1 MARRTRAVAAL
12 GGDDETVGVAADVA
26 STLEVGADDSVRV
39 RDGAGG
45 SVLRRAAVD
54 ESLESGT
61 VRLDSEAGDRLDVDD
76 DSPVLLE
83 PASPTPAEVVRL
95 APVPRLSLSGGEP
108 AVRAA
113 VGGRPLSVH
122 DELDVSF
129 LDGSLSVPLRVTETR
144 PTGPVTVEDGTTVE
158 LEDGPA
164 PTADVQRVTPVSS
177 ERVGGYEERIA
188 ELDAALV
195 GPLTDEDRYAALGG
209 TGRAGVLLA
218 GPAGVG
224 KTHLLGHAVWRASA
238 TVHSVDARALPP
250 GDPDAADERLRQAGA
265 AVSGYDPGIL
275 HVDGL
280 DAFLSESA
288 DSPGAARLRTWLGG
302 FVDEPG
308 VAVVAEA
315 RDADAIPASFLR
327 GKRLA
332 RTVRVDRPTDEDRA
346 AVLSVLTRNT
356 PIHPTVDVDEVGR
369 RAFGYVAAD
378 LLALRSRAV
387 EAAAVR
393 SDADRPKLTG
403 ADMETALAE
412 TGPRELAGDRRRVP
426 STSFDDIGGLET
438 PKRELRR
445 AVEWQIRYPE
455 RFEALGID
463 PVAGVLLYGPP
474 GTGKTMLARAVASTT
489 DANFVSVS
497 GPELMNKYVGESER
511 AVRSVFEQA
520 RASAPTV
527 VFFDEIDGLGTARS
541 TDGDGSAPER
551 VVSQLLT
558 EMDGLTGGNEVTVI
572 GATNRPDR
580 LDDALLR
587 PGRFDRLVE
596 VPIPD
601 RTGRSEI
608 FRVHTRDRPV
618 ETPDYDDLADRTEG
632 YTGSDI
638 AAVVREA
645 ALLALEEHVEENDS
659 TADAPVVAVR
669 HLEAALE
676 TVDPSVSPEERTYYE
691 SLQDRLGQSNDR
703 FS

>member
-1 MARRTRAVAAL
+1 MARRTRAVATFGA
-12 GGDDETVGVAADVA
+12 DEGAVEVPTDVA
-26 STLEVGADDSVRV
+26 STLEVGAGDSVRLL
-39 RDGAGG
+39 DGAGG
-45 SVLRRAAVD
+45 SALRRATVD
-54 ESLESGT
+54 DSLRRGT
-61 VRLDSEAGDRLDVDD
+61 VRLDAGVSDRLDVEDG
-76 DSPVLLE
+76 SPVLVE

-108 AVRAA
+108 TVRAA
-113 VGGRPLSVH
+113 VGDRPLSVH

-144 PTGPVTVEDGTTVE
+144 PDGPVTVADGTTIE
-158 LEDGPA
+158 LGDGPA
-164 PTADVQRVTPVSS
+164 PTADARRVGPVSP
-177 ERVGGYEERIA
+177 EKVGGYEETVA
-188 ELDAALV
+188 ELDAAVV
-195 GPLTDEDRYAALGG
+195 GPLTDEDRHAALGG
-209 TGRAGVLLA
+209 AGRAGVLLI

-224 KTHLLGHAVWRASA
+224 KTHLLGNAVWRASA

-250 GDPDAADERLRQAGA
+250 GDPDAVDDRLRRAGV
-265 AVSGYDPGIL
+265 AVSDYGPGVVHL
-275 HVDGL
+275 DGL

-288 DSPGAARLRTWLGG
+288 DSSGAARLREWLAG
-302 FVDEPG
+302 FADEPG
-308 VAVVAEA
+308 VVVVGEA
-315 RDADAIPASFLR
+315 RNADAIPASFLR

-346 AVLSVLTRNT
+346 AILSVLTRNT

-455 RFEALGID
+455 RFESLGID

-558 EMDGLTGGNEVTVI
+558 EMDGLTGGDEVTVI

-601 RTGRSEI
+601 RAGRGEI

-618 ETPDYDDLADRTEG
+618 EAPDYGELADRTEG

-645 ALLALEEHVEENDS
+645 ALLALEEHVE
-659 TADAPVVAVR
+659 ADGPADEAPVVTAR

-676 TVDPSVSPEERTYYE
+676 SVDPSVSPEERAYYD
-691 SLQDRLGQSNDR
+691 SLEDRIGQSNDR

>member
-1 MARRTRAVAAL
+1 MARRTRAVATFGA
-12 GGDDETVGVAADVA
+12 DEGAVGVATDVA
-26 STLEVGADDSVRV
+26 STLEVGAGDSVRLL
-39 RDGAGG
+39 DGAGG
-45 SVLRRAAVD
+45 VALRRATVD
-54 ESLESGT
+54 DSLRPGT
-61 VRLDSEAGDRLDVDD
+61 VRLDAEAGDRLHLEDG
-76 DSPVLLE
+76 SPVLLE

-108 AVRAA
+108 TVRAA
-113 VGGRPLSVH
+113 VGDRPLSVH

-129 LDGSLSVPLRVTETR
+129 LDGSLSVPLRVTGTR
-144 PTGPVTVEDGTTVE
+144 PDGPVTVADGTTIE
-158 LEDGPA
+158 LENGPA
-164 PTADVQRVTPVSS
+164 PTADARRVGPVSP
-177 ERVGGYEERIA
+177 ERVGGYEETVA
-188 ELDAALV
+188 ELDAAVV
-195 GPLTDEDRYAALGG
+195 GPLTDEKRHAALGG
-209 TGRAGVLLA
+209 TGRAGVLLV
-218 GPAGVG
+218 GPAGAG
-224 KTHLLGHAVWRASA
+224 KTHLLGHAVWQASA
-238 TVHSVDARALPP
+238 TVHSVDARALPS
-250 GDPDAADERLRQAGA
+250 GDPDAVDDRLRRAGA
-265 AVSGYDPGIL
+265 AVSGYGPGIV

-280 DAFLSESA
+280 DAFLAESA
-288 DSPGAARLRTWLGG
+288 DSPGAARLREWLAG
-302 FVDEPG
+302 FADEPG
-308 VAVVAEA
+308 VVVVGEA

-346 AVLSVLTRNT
+346 AVLRVATDDTPLDSSVDL
-356 PIHPTVDVDEVGR
+356 EAVGR

-378 LLALRSRAV
+378 LLSLRSRAV
-387 EAAAVR
+387 EAAADGAGDDPVVT
-393 SDADRPKLTG
+393 A

-455 RFEALGID
+455 RFESLGID

-558 EMDGLTGGNEVTVI
+558 EMDGLTGGDEVTVI

-601 RTGRSEI
+601 RAGREEI
-608 FRVHTRDRPV
+608 LRVHTRDRPV
-618 ETPDYDDLADRTEG
+618 EAPDYEELADRTEG
-632 YTGSDI
+632 YTGSDV

-645 ALLALEEHVEENDS
+645 GLLALEEHVRAEGQAGDQ
-659 TADAPVVAVR
+659 PVVTAS

-676 TVDPSVSPEERTYYE
+676 SVNPSVSPEERAYYD
-691 SLQDRLGQSNDR
+691 SLEDRLGQSNDR